1 MLKIN
6 KLQGLFDFIEQKK
19 HKTTEK
25 NYKFSNSRETH
36 APVKTKAL
44 SETYVTNK
52 AENKTERET
61 KSETK
66 SKTELFPKIF
76 TSRTHLSR
84 IVPLYRTF
92 KQTVT
97 NTHLLPGFLAVT
109 QQQYF
114 CANLNSK
121 PKTKPKAKQETEA
134 KAKPKPKPEKFPP
147 LSPIYV
153 R

>member
-6 KLQGLFDFIEQKK
+6 KLQCLFDFIEQKK

-44 SETYVTNK
+44 SEIYGTNK
-52 AENKTERET
+52 AENKTEQ
-61 KSETK
+61 K

-76 TSRTHLSR
+76 TSRIHLSC